1 FHVLYYLTN
10 GATADERA
18 EYGLTQMAFEYLN
31 RPGTIQRITGFS
43 DAERFQELVAAMGN
57 VGLGPKYRRHI
68 FTALTAILSLGN
80 LQFQYQKQSEESE
93 ATVRNMDVADHVS
106 ELLGLPTETLLSL
119 FTVQTKQVGSDK
131 FTVYLNS
138 EGAAARR
145 DDLARSLYSLLF
157 NWIAEFLNSKL
168 CRDEGDYQSFIG
180 MVDFSGWSASRLN
193 SYEQLCANYANERL
207 HHFLF
212 HQVFEAGNSEYA
224 AEGIAGAVPA
234 VEFLDRSACLDLFM
248 KPKSGLFAIMDRQA
262 AEYLQVDKK
271 GRKKGQQEFNANV
284 TEREASNQ
292 LLKAFNRA
300 HDAQAGDANAFYAS
314 SKSKNEI
321 NTFSIAHFWGDVS
334 YTVDDFVEKNLDQLS
349 SDFVSVFRGDGST
362 ENPGTDNGFIAG
374 LFSSKTLATEAHPKD
389 DRAVLQA
396 QAPSVPMRAPSMM
409 RPKTAG
415 TSRIAKVACVATQF
429 QRALNEMIMSLDDT
443 LPWFV
448 LCIKPNEQA
457 RPRSADVRR
466 IQAQAGWFGL
476 EHVAK
481 RKAAEFAAVLA
492 IADFCQRYQT
502 VIDQYVADSASAGDD
517 YSACLALKTALQ
529 LSDADMVLGKT
540 KVFLSYAAWRRVDD
554 PVRAIERMNVGEK
567 AARTPQHDGDM
578 AAYADPMDAS
588 ATSYGDQSEAHLMLN
603 AQPPG
608 KNSFSD
614 ASLGAASGAQ
624 HVRALKGRM
633 FGGGDVRSYYSDDD
647 GYQDM
652 GARDGASEIMS
663 ERGYADTLPPTPSQS
678 DLAKKA
684 AGHTAHAEADELPD
698 EPVTRRRKVWLAFV
712 WLCTWLVPSFALK
725 HCGRIKRRDQ
735 RIAWREKVALCLII
749 FWSCVF
755 VIFWIVGLGLILCP
769 RQHVYSIG
777 ELQSHNTEKDALI
790 AVRGEVFDIKDFS
803 HMNVD
808 FDYL

>member
-1 FHVLYYLTN
+1 
-10 GATADERA
+10 
-18 EYGLTQMAFEYLN
+18 
-31 RPGTIQRITGFS
+31 
-43 DAERFQELVAAMGN
+43 
-57 VGLGPKYRRHI
+57 
-68 FTALTAILSLGN
+68 
-80 LQFQYQKQSEESE
+80 
-93 ATVRNMDVADHVS
+93 
-106 ELLGLPTETLLSL
+106 
-119 FTVQTKQVGSDK
+119 
-131 FTVYLNS
+131 
-138 EGAAARR
+138 
-145 DDLARSLYSLLF
+145 
-157 NWIAEFLNSKL
+157 
-168 CRDEGDYQSFIG
+168 
-180 MVDFSGWSASRLN
+180 
-193 SYEQLCANYANERL
+193 
-207 HHFLF
+207 
-212 HQVFEAGNSEYA
+212 
-224 AEGIAGAVPA
+224 
-234 VEFLDRSACLDLFM
+234 
-248 KPKSGLFAIMDRQA
+248 MDRQA

-663 ERGYADTLPPTPSQS
+663 ERG
-678 DLAKKA
+678 
-684 AGHTAHAEADELPD
+684 
-698 EPVTRRRKVWLAFV
+698 
-712 WLCTWLVPSFALK
+712 
-725 HCGRIKRRDQ
+725 
-735 RIAWREKVALCLII
+735 
-749 FWSCVF
+749 
-755 VIFWIVGLGLILCP
+755 
-769 RQHVYSIG
+769 
-777 ELQSHNTEKDALI
+777 
-790 AVRGEVFDIKDFS
+790 
-803 HMNVD
+803 
-808 FDYL
+808 